1 MKKLLIILLALVG
14 LHTAVQANEV
24 VADSAINY
32 IYMASNQ
39 DTLIYYPADAFGAI
53 PEAYFK
59 AELSDTDST
68 QLTAQIVFTDCQLQY
83 IWVPSNCEIQSTT
96 PFIIAL
102 SVHES
107 GASYE
112 VRFAQ
117 LQPQS
122 TETNTASPNAR
133 KLLRDGQVI
142 IIRNGI
148 QYTLMGQKR

>member
-14 LHTAVQANEV
+14 LHTAVRANEV

-32 IYMASNQ
+32 INLASVQ
-39 DTLIYYPADAFGAI
+39 DTLIYYPTGAFGAI

-59 AELSDTDST
+59 AELSSTDST
-68 QLTAQIVFTDCQLQY
+68 QLAAQIVFTDCQLQY
-83 IWVPSNCEIQSTT
+83 IWVPGNCGIQSTA

-102 SVHES
+102 SVYES

-122 TETNTASPNAR
+122 AEANTASPNAR